1 MKAKNISPLKNN
13 KGEIDKKN
21 ITAVTFL
28 LPCFKTRISWMSNK
42 ALKCDELKQKVIF
55 ILQGWAKYNLQ
66 PDQSV
71 RKARIYMQISDK
83 SI

>member
-13 KGEIDKKN
+13 KGEIDQKN

-28 LPCFKTRISWMSNK
+28 LPCFKIRISWMSNK

-55 ILQGWAKYNLQ
+55 ILQGWANLQ
-66 PDQSV
+66 PAQSV